1 MEYNTLH
8 ILKLN
13 IMNRKLK
20 ILRTALVIIGV
31 SVILFAAS
39 IYVALKYPYALC

>member
-13 IMNRKLK
+13 IMDRKLK
-20 ILRTALVIIGV
+20 TLRTALVIIGV
-31 SVILFAAS
+31 FVILFAVCVYIA
-39 IYVALKYPYALC
+39 IKYPYAVC